1 MRNWLNNPW
10 VVAALA
16 VAALALVAK
25 SFYFQ
30 SEEGASP
37 AARRSAAIAPLPTG
51 ETAALDG
58 DALKTL
64 LAPSGPRD
72 PFGELSRPE
81 AAAAP
86 AAAATDTVR
95 LSAIWT
101 QNGET
106 FVLID
111 GHVLQAGDRLGRLR
125 IESATQ
131 EGVWIGH
138 GRTRDF
144 ISFGR
149 TATLITPTEPAPA
162 PQAPPPL

>member
-1 MRNWLNNPW
+1 MRKWLNNPW
-10 VVAALA
+10 IVAALA

-25 SFYFQ
+25 SFYSP
-30 SEEGASP
+30 SEGGASST
-37 AARRSAAIAPLPTG
+37 ARRSAAIAPLPMG

-58 DALKTL
+58 DALKA
-64 LAPSGPRD
+64 LAAPPASRD
-72 PFGELSRPE
+72 PFGELPRPE
-81 AAAAP
+81 AAAVLTD
-86 AAAATDTVR
+86 TDTVR

-162 PQAPPPL
+162 PQVPPPL